1 MQPLLNKQDTSSVT
15 ANYAFDNTDE
25 YAKGR
30 YRELS
35 ALYDAQTI
43 RHLERTSIEKGWHC
57 LEIGG
62 GGGSITSWM
71 CERVGNEGRVLATD
85 IQPRFLRTLPFDNLE
100 VRQHD
105 IRVDDLPEHQFDLAH
120 ARLVLMHLPERELA
134 LQRILASLKPGG
146 WIVLEEYDTLS
157 VFPDSGVNPG
167 EEEVPILCACYQVL
181 NAHGVDLLYGRRLP
195 LRLLANGLV
204 NVGAEA
210 SLSLW
215 KGQSPGTT
223 LFKINFEDLADS
235 IIRSGLI
242 SQDQFDAA
250 LRRFDEHDFR
260 MLSPAMWTVWGQV
273 PEFSP
278 YPPSV
283 NVSATEHPQLF
294 SEVRCTTQL

>member
-1 MQPLLNKQDTSSVT
+1 
-15 ANYAFDNTDE
+15 
-25 YAKGR
+25 
-30 YRELS
+30 
-35 ALYDAQTI
+35 
-43 RHLERTSIEKGWHC
+43 
-57 LEIGG
+57 
-62 GGGSITSWM
+62 
-71 CERVGNEGRVLATD
+71 
-85 IQPRFLRTLPFDNLE
+85 
-100 VRQHD
+100 
-105 IRVDDLPEHQFDLAH
+105 
-120 ARLVLMHLPERELA
+120 PERELA

-250 LRRFDEHDFR
+250 LQRFDEHDFR

-278 YPPSV
+278 YPP
-283 NVSATEHPQLF
+283 
-294 SEVRCTTQL
+294 